1 MQGEPQLLVAEPT
14 LLSGQCGGPHHL
26 VQLKLTLDGHPRNAD
41 ISVMPVEE
49 LPEVYS
55 IGWTNLDDEC
65 FSSLIP
71 SEFHPEPVAA
81 A

>member
-14 LLSGQCGGPHHL
+14 LLSGQCGRPHYL
-26 VQLKLTLDGHPRNAD
+26 VELKLTLDGHPRNAD
-41 ISVMPVEE
+41 ISVLPVEE
-49 LPEVYS
+49 LPRVARS
-55 IGWTNLDDEC
+55 GWTNLDDEC

-71 SEFHPEPVAA
+71 NEFHPEPVAA